1 MYNPPN
7 QEAAQLFPFQN
18 QSGPSAP
25 SNRQKKLSPSAAHSN
40 SRSAPSTASNSNPNS
55 FNPNPYIPPMPNH
68 HLNNSQNTF
77 YIPPQQNSAE
87 KGYNNPNSTTNPSH
101 GFQPGATQVKSVV
114 SQVQPQPIYQ
124 TNPFQPTTA
133 TANNTSFNQN
143 PYQPNKP
150 SIGVDQYFN
159 EFQSS
164 ATGQIGMQLG
174 TQAISTAKQ
183 HISSNVFIL
192 F

>member
-7 QEAAQLFPFQN
+7 QGADQLFPFQN

-25 SNRQKKLSPSAAHSN
+25 SNRQKKLAASAAHSN
-40 SRSAPSTASNSNPNS
+40 SRSAPSAAS
-55 FNPNPYIPPMPNH
+55 NPYIPPMPNH

-87 KGYNNPNSTTNPSH
+87 NNNSFQNSLLNSTTNPSH
-101 GFQPGATQVKSVV
+101 GFQPGATQVKSGV

-124 TNPFQPTTA
+124 TNPFQPTAA

-183 HISSNVFIL
+183 HISSNVLIL

>member
-18 QSGPSAP
+18 QSGPPAP
-25 SNRQKKLSPSAAHSN
+25 SNRQKKLSPSAAYSN

-77 YIPPQQNSAE
+77 YIPPQQNSADSLL
-87 KGYNNPNSTTNPSH
+87 NSTTNPSH